1 MTVLLSGGKIEM
13 KSFTLTGDGIETR
26 YNADDGV
33 LSVQG
38 EHLPGTDRRFSG
50 GNLEISTSELGT
62 MLTGVLL
69 ESTRNSAQIRL
80 SVLVPAGLRKLHE
93 ARVTGA
99 LIIVTDRTKAMDSG
113 PDPLHDFEVRQLS
126 GTMQD

>member
-1 MTVLLSGGKIEM
+1 LSSGKIEM

-26 YNADDGV
+26 YSANDGV
-33 LSVQG
+33 LSIQG
-38 EHLPGTDRRFSG
+38 EDLPGTDREFSA
-50 GNLEISTSELGT
+50 GNLEISTSGLGT

-80 SVLVPAGLRKLHE
+80 SVLVPAGLRKLRE
-93 ARVTGA
+93 APVTGA
-99 LIIVTDRTKAMDSG
+99 LIIVTDRTHAMDSG
-113 PDPLHDFEVRQLS
+113 PDPLQDFEVRQLS

>member
-1 MTVLLSGGKIEM
+1 LSGGKIEM
-13 KSFTLTGDGIETR
+13 KSFTLTGDGIEAR
-26 YNADDGV
+26 YSADDGV

-38 EHLPGTDRRFSG
+38 EDLPGTDREFSG
-50 GNLEISTSELGT
+50 GNLVISTSGLGT

-80 SVLVPAGLRKLHE
+80 SVLVPSGLQTLDE
-93 ARVTGA
+93 APVTGA
-99 LIIVTDRTKAMDSG
+99 LIIVTDRTQAMDSG
-113 PDPLHDFEVRQLS
+113 PDPLQDFDVRQLS